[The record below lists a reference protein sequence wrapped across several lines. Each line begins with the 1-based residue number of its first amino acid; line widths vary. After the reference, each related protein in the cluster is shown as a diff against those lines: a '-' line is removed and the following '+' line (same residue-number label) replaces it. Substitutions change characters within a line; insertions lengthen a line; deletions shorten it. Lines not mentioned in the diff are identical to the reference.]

1 MGVKENKM
9 EIVFKTKYKTF
20 VKVQYGKWNANERKF
35 ITVYKSATQ

>member
-1 MGVKENKM
+1 M